1 MKYEFEVIGNI
12 TRVIKKKEVQKDV
25 IFKKLFDLD
34 SIAIEEYMDDKGK
47 VESKYCTIVE
57 NTNFFKINHPYN
69 DVVRLIKPVVVQG
82 FHAHRKSN
90 TIRKSGK

>member
-12 TRVIKKKEVQKDV
+12 TRVVRKKEVNKDV

-34 SIAIEEYMDDKGK
+34 TVAVEEYIDEKGK
-47 VESKYCTIVE
+47 VLRKYCTIVE

-82 FHAHRKSN
+82 FHARRESN